1 MPGMEITYTVAGMS
15 CGHCKA
21 AVEAELGR
29 VPGVDFV
36 NADVDTKLVLV
47 RGEGLE
53 DSALRAAIDEA
64 GYEAA

>member
-1 MPGMEITYTVAGMS
+1 MEITYTVAGMS

-21 AVEAELGR
+21 AVESELGR